1 MRKLLLSLLLA
12 VSFSGVFAQKL
23 DDIQEKIEKKK
34 FGEAKEKLDK
44 VLADP
49 KHQNNADAHFFKAVI
64 HYNMSLENPAELPVA
79 LEAMKKYFELEQ
91 SKEESKRMLRSTF
104 EGHKTAFAIYSDYF
118 RSGVKNF
125 QEKKYLEAVTAF
137 DGAIAS
143 FELLSNNKL
152 TDVKFDTTANIYAGF
167 AAQNAQKPEVAVKY
181 YDKLIT
187 NKIFDTTYLDAYRYM
202 INYHLENTK
211 DTAEA
216 LRYLQINET
225 AFPAYEDLW
234 VDYEMGAMSPIREK
248 KLASYEALVKK
259 YPNNFV
265 AALNHGVELY
275 NYTFFSDPKPANY
288 VESQET
294 TKAAL
299 ERAIALNPDAHHA
312 TYIMS
317 QFYVNRIY
325 DLEDSIRN
333 IKGTTAADVAKKKEL
348 NARMDQHYES
358 MYTYTQQAYDSY
370 VKDEASLKAQDKA
383 NYRRVINQMIDY
395 YTRKK
400 QNDKVTFYQ
409 DKLKQ
414 LK

>member
-23 DDIQEKIEKKK
+23 DDIQEKISKQKY
-34 FGEAKEKLDK
+34 GEAKEKLDK

-49 KHQNNADAHFFKAVI
+49 KNQNNSDVHFLKAVI
-64 HYNMSLENPAELPVA
+64 HYNMSLANPAELSVA
-79 LEAMKKYFELEQ
+79 LDGMKKYFELEQ
-91 SKEESKRMLRSTF
+91 SKEETKRYTKSIL
-104 EGHKTAFAIYSDYF
+104 EGHKTAFAIYTDYF

-125 QEKKYLEAVTAF
+125 QEKKYPDAITAF

-143 FELLSNNKL
+143 FDLLSKNKL
-152 TDVKFDTTANIYAGF
+152 TNVKFDTTATIYAGF
-167 AAQNAQKPEVAVKY
+167 AAQNAQKPELAVKY

-187 NKIFDTTYLDAYRYM
+187 NNIFDTTYLDAYRYM
-202 INYHLENTK
+202 INYHLETTK

-225 AFPAYEDLW
+225 AFPAFEDLW
-234 VDYEMGAMSPIREK
+234 VDYEMGAMSPLRDK

-288 VESQET
+288 VQSQET

-299 ERAIALNPDAHHA
+299 EKALTLNPNSHHA
-312 TYIMS
+312 SYIMS

-325 DLEDSIRN
+325 DVEDSVRN
-333 IKGTTAADVAKKKEL
+333 IKGTAATDVARKKEL
-348 NARMDQHYES
+348 NARMDQHYEN
-358 MYTYTQQAYDSY
+358 MYRYTQQAYDIF
-370 VKDEASLKAQDKA
+370 VKEEATLKAQDKA

>member
-12 VSFSGVFAQKL
+12 ASFSGVFAQKL

-91 SKEESKRMLRSTF
+91 AKEESKRMLRSTF

-125 QEKKYLEAVTAF
+125 QEKKYLDAVTAF

-167 AAQNAQKPEVAVKY
+167 AAQNAQKPEIAVKY

-187 NKIFDTTYLDAYRYM
+187 NNIFDTTYLDAYRYM

-248 KLASYEALVKK
+248 KLASYETLVKK

-299 ERAIALNPDAHHA
+299 ERAIALNPGSHHA

-325 DLEDSIRN
+325 DVEDSVRN

-348 NARMDQHYES
+348 NARMDQHYEN
-358 MYTYTQQAYDSY
+358 MYTYTQQAYDNF
-370 VKDEASLKAQDKA
+370 VKDEATLKAQDKA

>member
-49 KHQNNADAHFFKAVI
+49 KHQNNADVHFFKAVI

-333 IKGTTAADVAKKKEL
+333 IRGTTAADVAKKKEL

-370 VKDEASLKAQDKA
+370 AKDEASLKAQDKA